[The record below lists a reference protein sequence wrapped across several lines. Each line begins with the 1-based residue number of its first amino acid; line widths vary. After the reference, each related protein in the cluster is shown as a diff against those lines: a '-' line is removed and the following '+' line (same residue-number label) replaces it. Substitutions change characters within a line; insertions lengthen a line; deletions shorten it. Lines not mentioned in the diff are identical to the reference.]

1 MPTDTNTVF
10 FFRKCDVS
18 AGCTVNYSCLVSSIH
33 PQKTETDR
41 ACVTVGG
48 DKLDLTGITITNF
61 ANLTTTKCLLN
72 RAVSTPNARFLI
84 LDTLFFYYKTDM
96 SRYEY
101 MKIAL
106 DIGPDKII
114 RQYNL

>member
-1 MPTDTNTVF
+1 MLMPTGTNTVF
-10 FFRKCDVS
+10 LIRKYDVP
-18 AGCTVNYSCLVSSIH
+18 AGRTVMYSHLVSSIH

-72 RAVSTPNARFLI
+72 SIVSTPDARFL
-84 LDTLFFYYKTDM
+84 T
-96 SRYEY
+96 
-101 MKIAL
+101 L
-106 DIGPDKII
+106 DIKK
-114 RQYNL
+114 LLL